1 MNLKSL
7 KVKNESYYFWDDM
20 ICLED
25 FDEKFV
31 KVVKRESRIDADIYY
46 ISYEVKKSE
55 HGGINSVNALYLI
68 VKNLL
73 GKVKQIKGSKG
84 KYLVLNDS
92 NKKVLDVFDK
102 LFKFVGSK
110 IDKINSDDDFFGI
123 KTNGKISGYNKL
135 RLSTDLELPLD
146 NLIEF
151 HSLTV
156 VVSCVIK
163 KGGKFYPE
171 SYVDEGI
178 FEVDT
183 M

>member
-7 KVKNESYYFWDDM
+7 KIKNESYYFWDDM
-20 ICLED
+20 IYLED

-31 KVVKRESRIDADIYY
+31 KVVKRESRIDVDIYY
-46 ISYEVKKSE
+46 VSYEVKRSE
-55 HGGINSVNALYLI
+55 YDRVNVLYLI
-68 VKNLL
+68 VRDLL
-73 GKVKQIKGSKG
+73 GKEEWIKWSKD
-84 KYLVLNDS
+84 KYLVVDSS
-92 NKKVLDVFDK
+92 NKKVLDVFDR

-110 IDKINSDDDFFGI
+110 IDKINSDDDFFSM
-123 KTNGKISGYNKL
+123 KTNDKISGYNKL
-135 RLSTDLELPLD
+135 RLSTDLQLPID
-146 NLIEF
+146 KLIEF

-171 SYVDEGI
+171 IYIDEGI
-178 FEVDT
+178 FEVDN